1 MAHVENAD
9 TVAHCGML
17 IVDAGIRNGHIVA
30 GKRRHLS
37 AKGNVFLGERRR
49 FHIADWRQ
57 IYEISSHGAGR
68 KVGELINPAT
78 LRTATCDL
86 I

>member
-1 MAHVENAD
+1 MVF
-9 TVAHCGML
+9 
-17 IVDAGIRNGHIVA
+17 IVDSGIRNGHIVA

-49 FHIADWRQ
+49 FHISDWRQ

-68 KVGELINPAT
+68 KVAELINPAT
-78 LRTATCDL
+78 LRPATCEL